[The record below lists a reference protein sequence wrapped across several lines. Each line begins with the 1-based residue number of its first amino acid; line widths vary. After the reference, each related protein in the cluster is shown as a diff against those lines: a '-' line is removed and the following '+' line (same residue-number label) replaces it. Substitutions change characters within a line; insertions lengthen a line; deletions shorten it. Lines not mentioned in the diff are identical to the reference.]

1 MLIKTPALGD
11 ISLDERCAEAVAARL
26 PAPEIRTMR
35 WADVDFDRARWNIP
49 ASTMKMR
56 RDHSVPLSRQA
67 IEIIRTMNAI
77 SGGTEFV
84 FPAFHSFRKPIS
96 ENTVNQALRRLGYG
110 GVMTAHGFRSTASTL
125 LNESKHWS
133 PDAIERALA
142 HEDKNAVRAAYNRT
156 DYWDERVEMMQW
168 WSDRLETLKASAK

>member
-1 MLIKTPALGD
+1 
-11 ISLDERCAEAVAARL
+11 
-26 PAPEIRTMR
+26 MR
-35 WADVDFDRARWNIP
+35 WADLAFDRARWNIP
-49 ASTMKMR
+49 AATMKMR
-56 RDHSVPLSRQA
+56 RDHNVPLSRQA
-67 IEIIRTMNAI
+67 REIIRSMDAV

-125 LNESKHWS
+125 LNESKRWG

-168 WSDRLETLKASAK
+168 WSDRLDTLKTAAM